1 MPIKTGRVRRNYDS
15 ALQSKIICSNMLFM
29 ALAYLNNQLNY
40 NASLSNAAI
49 AKYENQRSIIAKC
62 ALSNGI
68 TKAQIREKTI
78 SISDTR
84 YPSDKQV
91 QQLADIV
98 NGEDYSFN
106 VSFIPDS
113 DLMYKSEEEIKTIKG
128 QALIQR
134 KDIAIQEEK
143 DFINLCEYFEN
154 EMTKKLL
161 HCNLSEDMKMRLRKI
176 RTAEYDYKVILQ
188 AAKWYKEDIER
199 SVANKKAKEQCAD
212 KFTLFTYIVGIIKRK
227 LPDTLDRIKR
237 NEQEEMTFWED
248 NVRSIIDG
256 EDTLESVIYLQ
267 CEKYK
272 GTKYYGK
279 NEFVKSKL
287 LEAME
292 RLTQANTIKNKL
304 PDTAYYRKRR
314 KEKEEKIANI
324 DMSVATHKGAEY
336 QRKTRKAPRGTDDL
350 W

>member
-1 MPIKTGRVRRNYDS
+1 MQGCDVMPIKTGRVRRNYDS
-15 ALQSKIICSNMLFM
+15 ALQSKTVCSNMLFM

-113 DLMYKSEEEIKTIKG
+113 DLVYKSEEELKAIKG
-128 QALIQR
+128 QAIIQR

-143 DFINLCEYFEN
+143 DFINLCEYIEN
-154 EMTKKLL
+154 EIANKFL

-176 RTAEYDYKVILQ
+176 RTVEYDYKVILLTF
-188 AAKWYKEDIER
+188 
-199 SVANKKAKEQCAD
+199 
-212 KFTLFTYIVGIIKRK
+212 KFNLQEIK
-227 LPDTLDRIKR
+227 
-237 NEQEEMTFWED
+237 Q
-248 NVRSIIDG
+248 S
-256 EDTLESVIYLQ
+256 
-267 CEKYK
+267 
-272 GTKYYGK
+272 
-279 NEFVKSKL
+279 VKSN
-287 LEAME
+287 
-292 RLTQANTIKNKL
+292 LTDADISKRFNYIIGIIKNKL
-304 PDTAYYRKRR
+304 PDTVYYLKRR
-314 KEKEEKIANI
+314 KEMEERIMND
-324 DMSVATHKGAEY
+324 DMSIFTHKGAEY
-336 QRKTRKAPRGTDDL
+336 QRKTEEAPWGTDDL